1 MQAGLENALSELV
14 LGPAVDAGNV
24 GQLLS
29 KHALDAGERAA
40 FEADLE
46 RWLVYRKLVRNT
58 LRNAMALAIPR
69 TMARLG
75 PLFDEYF
82 ERFLAEQGPR
92 THYLRDV
99 TTELLDFCAPLWRTD
114 PRVSPWSHDLA
125 RHEALE
131 IIIASLGEP
140 VVPHALGALDAER
153 GLAFIEAAR
162 VVRYDFAVHR
172 LPAGEADR
180 SEPAR
185 EAVALFAYRDGEHD
199 VRYLELSPLA
209 AALVE
214 RLLAGESLKN
224 ALVSACAA
232 TGNEPAQALG
242 GAATLLSD
250 LATRGALLG
259 QAAREDLRKPPKT
272 SDDSGTLREKG
283 HP

>member
-1 MQAGLENALSELV
+1 MQDGLESLVSELV
-14 LGPAVDAGNV
+14 LGPAVDAQSLGA
-24 GQLLS
+24 LLS
-29 KHALDAGERAA
+29 RHALEAEERAA
-40 FEADLE
+40 FEAGLE
-46 RWLVYRKLVRNT
+46 RWLVYRTLVRNT
-58 LRNAMALAIPR
+58 LRNAVSLAIPR

-82 ERFLAEQGPR
+82 ERFLGERGPR

-99 TTELLDFCAPLWRTD
+99 TTELIDFVAPLWHSDARI
-114 PRVSPWSHDLA
+114 PPWSHDLA

-131 IIIASLGEP
+131 IVIASLGEQ
-140 VVPHALGALDAER
+140 VVPHVLGELDAER

-172 LPAGEADR
+172 LPASEADR
-180 SEPAR
+180 SAPAR
-185 EAVALFAYRDGEHD
+185 EAVALFAYRDAEHD

-214 RLLAGESLKN
+214 RLLAGESLKS
-224 ALVSACAA
+224 ALLAACAA
-232 TGNEPAQALG
+232 TASEPATALG
-242 GAATLLSD
+242 GAATLLGD

-259 QAAREDLRKPPKT
+259 QAAREGLREPPKT
-272 SDDSGTLREKG
+272 SDDAETLREKG